1 MTLDASVISLID
13 HCPHAASPAPRAPAP
28 GGRLPLQLV
37 LVAGS
42 GVTLHHDRSPVTRG
56 AGSGARFERRGATL
70 GFSSAAGPIGVT
82 VCSPRIVRVTL
93 GASRAPEISYVA
105 PRSWAPASFEITE
118 GEVVR
123 LATSDLQLDV
133 ETEPLRLT
141 FGDPA
146 GAWLLREP
154 ADGGMAVEPGPDGSA
169 RVRARF
175 TFSGEQHFY
184 GLGQGGGRLDRLGQ
198 ARQLWNSHL
207 GHGPGSDIGIP
218 LLISSRGYALFFD
231 NPSEAVLA
239 VGRSDNGV
247 RIDYTAEAGALTWY
261 FLIAPDLRALMG
273 EVTDLLGR
281 APMPPRWALGFLQ
294 STRHFDD
301 TAELRRLPRTLREK
315 RIPCDAL
322 IYLSSYGEAKGWN
335 RGVGHLEFQP
345 DLWPQPAAL
354 LDEVRA
360 QHFEFITHEY
370 PVLHEESPLFAEA
383 EARGYL
389 LATGYERGTGGV
401 ANYRQGQRHL
411 DFSDPAVC
419 AWWWAAHRELVRLGV
434 GGWWLD
440 GGEGPPATATLAGG
454 SGTQLHNIYDR
465 FRHQAFAEGEAAARP
480 EQRPFL
486 LCRSGAAGMQ
496 RFGASTWS
504 GDINNDFPTL
514 DAQIPLGLNTGLS
527 GVPYWGTDVGGFF
540 HPIPETGELYA
551 RWFQLGAFS
560 PIFRS
565 HGWVWREHVPWAHG
579 PEVETIC
586 RRYTEL
592 RYRLLPY
599 TYTLA
604 WQAHTQGLPL
614 MRPLVLNYPD
624 DPRTWTLDHQYLW
637 GDDLLVAPVTREGAS
652 AWPVYLPRGSWFDF
666 WTGERHEGPRGVT
679 VEAPLDRLP
688 LLVRGGAILPLGPVV
703 QHTGERPLD
712 EVTLQIYPEGTS
724 RFELYEDD
732 GRSNAYR
739 RGGYA
744 LTLITCIAGA
754 DRVTIRIA
762 APAGDRSVVPAHRRY
777 RLRLWVARPRA
788 VAVEGA
794 GELPHTGGDVDRA
807 GWCMDEAGFLC
818 VRPPDRSPLTV
829 VVTTGGP

>member
-1 MTLDASVISLID
+1 MG
-13 HCPHAASPAPRAPAP
+13 H
-28 GGRLPLQLV
+28 G
-37 LVAGS
+37 
-42 GVTLHHDRSPVTRG
+42 
-56 AGSGARFERRGATL
+56 GSGARFERRD
-70 GFSSAAGPIGVT
+70 AALHFAGGPDPIAVT

-93 GASRAPEISYVA
+93 GASGASDTSFVV
-105 PRSWAPASFEITE
+105 PRTWAPTPLETTD

-123 LATSDLQLDV
+123 IKTSDLQLAC
-133 ETEPLRLT
+133 ETQPVRLA
-141 FGDPA
+141 FADA
-146 GAWLLREP
+146 SGAWLLREP
-154 ADGGMAVEPGPDGSA
+154 ADSGMAIERDADGAA

-175 TFSGEQHFY
+175 AFEGEQHFY

-218 LLISSRGYALFFD
+218 LLVSSRGYALFFD
-231 NPSEAVLA
+231 NPSDATLA

-247 RIDYTAEAGALTWY
+247 RIDYTAEAAALTWY
-261 FLIAPDLRALMG
+261 FLIGPDLRGLMG
-273 EVTDLLGR
+273 EVAELLGR
-281 APMPPRWALGFLQ
+281 ALLPPRWALGFLQ
-294 STRHFDD
+294 STRHFND
-301 TAELRRLPRTLREK
+301 TDELRRLPRTIRDK

-345 DLWPQPAAL
+345 DLWSQPAAL
-354 LDEVRA
+354 LEDVRA
-360 QHFEFITHEY
+360 QHFEVITHEY

-389 LATGYERGTGGV
+389 LATGYERGAGGV

-411 DFSDPAVC
+411 DFSNPDVC
-419 AWWWAAHRELVRLGV
+419 TWWWAAHRELVGLGV

-440 GGEGPPATATLAGG
+440 GGEGPPAAAKLAGG
-454 SGTQLHNIYDR
+454 DGTRLHNIYDR
-465 FRHQAFAEGEAAARP
+465 LRHQAFAEGEAAARP

-486 LCRSGAAGMQ
+486 LTRSGAAGMQ

-540 HPIPETGELYA
+540 HPVPETGELYA

-579 PEVETIC
+579 PEVEAIC
-586 RRYTEL
+586 RRYAEL
-592 RYRLLPY
+592 RYQLLPY

-624 DPRTWTLDHQYLW
+624 DPRTWTLDHEYLW
-637 GDDLLVAPVTREGAS
+637 GDDLLVAPVTREGAT

-666 WTGERHEGPRGVT
+666 WTGERHAGPRGVT
-679 VEAPLDRLP
+679 IPAPLDRLP

-712 EVTLQIYPEGTS
+712 ELMLQIYPEGTS

-739 RGGYA
+739 RGQYA
-744 LTLITCIAGA
+744 LTPIVCETAPG
-754 DRVTIRIA
+754 RVTVRIEA
-762 APAGDRSVVPAHRRY
+762 ATGDRSVVPAARRY
-777 RLRLWVARPRA
+777 RFRLRVGRPAA
-788 VAVEGA
+788 VTVDGA
-794 GELPHTGGDVDRA
+794 GLPQSSGDATGP
-807 GWCMDEAGFLC
+807 GWWMDDAGFLC
-818 VRPPDRSPLTV
+818 VRPPERASLTV
-829 VVTTGGP
+829 VVS

>member
-1 MTLDASVISLID
+1 MALDASVISLID

-37 LVAGS
+37 VVAGS
-42 GVTLHHDRSPVTRG
+42 GVTHHDRSPVTRG
-56 AGSGARFERRGATL
+56 AGSGARFERRDATL
-70 GFSSAAGPIGVT
+70 GFSSAAGPIAVT
-82 VCSPRIVRVTL
+82 VCSPRIVRVAL
-93 GASRAPEISYVA
+93 GASQAPEISYVV
-105 PRSWAPASFEITE
+105 PRSWAPTPFEITE

-301 TAELRRLPRTLREK
+301 TGELRRLPRTIREK

-360 QHFEFITHEY
+360 RHFEFITHEY

-440 GGEGPPATATLAGG
+440 GGEGPPATAALAGG
-454 SGTQLHNIYDR
+454 SGTRLHNIYDR

-586 RRYTEL
+586 RRYAEL

-604 WQAHTQGLPL
+604 WQAHTEGLPL

-637 GDDLLVAPVTREGAS
+637 GDDLLVAPVTREGAT
-652 AWPVYLPRGSWFDF
+652 AWPVYLPRGSWFDY

-679 VEAPLDRLP
+679 LEAPLDRLP
-688 LLVRGGAILPLGPVV
+688 LLVRGGAILPLGPIV

-712 EVTLQIYPEGTS
+712 ELTLQIYPEGTS

-739 RGGYA
+739 RGHHA
-744 LTLITCIAGA
+744 LTPITCIAEPG
-754 DRVTIRIA
+754 RVTVSIE
-762 APAGDRSVVPAHRRY
+762 APRGDRSVVPADRRY
-777 RLRLWVARPRA
+777 RLRVGLARPSA

-794 GELPHTGGDVDRA
+794 GELPHAGGEVDRA
-807 GWCMDEAGFLC
+807 GWWMDDAGFLC
-818 VRPPDRSPLTV
+818 VRLPDRPALTV